1 MKKSTLV
8 AIKADLEQRRE
19 KLLKE
24 LKKFTE
30 GNEESSDSLFPQFGD
45 KEDENAAEVAA
56 YSDNLS
62 VEESLESTLHDTEK
76 ALQKIADGT
85 YGICNYCKNPI
96 DEKRLLARPAS
107 SACVSCK
114 NRLTKIS

>member
-1 MKKSTLV
+1 MNKSTLA
-8 AIKADLEQRRE
+8 AIKTELEDRRD
-19 KLLKE
+19 KILKE
-24 LKKFTE
+24 LEKFTE
-30 GNEESSDSLFPQFGD
+30 GNESKSDTIFPQFGD
-45 KEDENAAEVAA
+45 KEDENAAEVAT

-62 VEESLESTLHDTEK
+62 LEESLESTLHDIEK
-76 ALQKIADGT
+76 AIKNIDAGT
-85 YGICNYCKNPI
+85 YGICSYCKKPI